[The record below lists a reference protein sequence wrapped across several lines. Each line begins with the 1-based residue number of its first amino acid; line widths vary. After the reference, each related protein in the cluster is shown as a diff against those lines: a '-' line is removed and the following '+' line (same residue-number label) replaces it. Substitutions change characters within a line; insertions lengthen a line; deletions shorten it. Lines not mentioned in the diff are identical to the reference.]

1 MAPLYADVRAYCS
14 RVKMYCKRARLLS
27 SHPRLSLSLS
37 LSLHAQEGIWS
48 QFVSLFYFFIGLIC
62 NFNPEQMCARFTPFL
77 HGVIHYF
84 CCDCSRLQSSAFT
97 SFPGGFPFRKWN
109 KPLGTNLLFLRSAAV
124 FFILNVK
131 KSREYVTRVATLIC
145 NLTRTFLEF
154 NETFTKIRFNHN
166 RCYLLHM
173 R

>member
-1 MAPLYADVRAYCS
+1 
-14 RVKMYCKRARLLS
+14 
-27 SHPRLSLSLS
+27 
-37 LSLHAQEGIWS
+37 
-48 QFVSLFYFFIGLIC
+48 
-62 NFNPEQMCARFTPFL
+62 MCARFTPFL

-131 KSREYVTRVATLIC
+131 KSREYVTRVATLVC

-154 NETFTKIRFNHN
+154 NETFTKIRFNRN

-173 R
+173 RLYLPPSIRRPRDQRNHKYRKLKTTSYLIFFTGIAE